1 MHRLAESEIL
11 GQRHEEIRREVVVG
25 RPTGTAHGKR
35 EAVHYVVRD
44 LSWELA
50 RYLDA
55 EGFSASALTTS
66 KSVRGHHG
74 RTPEEGWVGS

>member
-1 MHRLAESEIL
+1 MHRLAENEVL
-11 GQRHEEIRREVVVG
+11 GQRHEEIRREVVIE
-25 RPTGTAHGKR
+25 RPTGTAHKKR

-55 EGFSASALTTS
+55 EGFSASASATS
-66 KSVRGHHG
+66 NSMSGHHG
-74 RTPEEGWVGS
+74 RTPEEERLGG

>member
-1 MHRLAESEIL
+1 MRRLAENEVL
-11 GQRHEEIRREVVVG
+11 GQRHEEIRREVVVE

-50 RYLDA
+50 RYLDTQA
-55 EGFSASALTTS
+55 FSASASATAN
-66 KSVRGHHG
+66 SVSGHHG
-74 RTPEEGWVGS
+74 RTPEKERVSG